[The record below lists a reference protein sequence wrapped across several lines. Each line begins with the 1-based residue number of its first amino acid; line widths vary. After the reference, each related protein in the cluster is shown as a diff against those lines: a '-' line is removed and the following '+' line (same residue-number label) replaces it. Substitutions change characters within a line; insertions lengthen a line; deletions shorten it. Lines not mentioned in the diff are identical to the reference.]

1 MSLPR
6 REKHHMF
13 RSVFDESARPRD
25 ASLRFIRFSVKVT
38 GSDEGESGETHIING
53 PECQAAHYL
62 DGSQSELS
70 TAFISWKGIQYAGM
84 ILTW

>member
-38 GSDEGESGETHIING
+38 GSDEGESGET
-53 PECQAAHYL
+53 
-62 DGSQSELS
+62 
-70 TAFISWKGIQYAGM
+70 
-84 ILTW
+84 